1 MANTFTK
8 IVTVIGVLS
17 ASAFAFYDYKRRND
31 YTFRKQLM
39 KRELK
44 YKKNLQSAKQTELRD
59 RVIGYVE
66 LINRSLKE
74 DPLPTDPHLRE
85 AMFAELSQEGEKLMA
100 GGPANFDLAA
110 LCFYKALMVFPAPIK
125 FLEILQSIVPRE
137 IFETI
142 TLMISAV
149 PPPNLYANASPAASQ
164 PIQEVV
170 EEVEEVQ
177 EVEN

>member
-8 IVTVIGVLS
+8 IITALGVLS
-17 ASAFAFYDYKRRND
+17 ASAFAYYDYKRRND

-44 YKKNLQSAKQTELRD
+44 FKKNLQTIKQTELRD
-59 RVIGYVE
+59 RVFGYVD
-66 LINRSLKE
+66 LINRNLKE
-74 DPLPTDPHLRE
+74 EPLPTEDHLRE
-85 AMFAELSQEGEKLMA
+85 AMFAELSQEGEKLMS
-100 GGPANFDLAA
+100 GGPANYERAA

-149 PPPNLYANASPAASQ
+149 PPPNLYGSASPAATEPQ
-164 PIQEVV
+164 QHAEQII
-170 EEVEEVQ
+170 EEVEEV
-177 EVEN
+177 EN